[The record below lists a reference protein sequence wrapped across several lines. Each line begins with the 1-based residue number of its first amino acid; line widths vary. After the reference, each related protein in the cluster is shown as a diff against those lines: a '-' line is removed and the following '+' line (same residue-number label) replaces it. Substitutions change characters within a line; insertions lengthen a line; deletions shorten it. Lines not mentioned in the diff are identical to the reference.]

1 MFDLSRII
9 DQAGSVLQG
18 QDVSKVADLADI
30 TQVTDAMD
38 LTQMLEG
45 AGINPAEL
53 SGMSFEQAT
62 AVLSEAGIAPEM
74 LNDQQAV
81 DLVTGLLGN
90 APPE

>member
-18 QDVSKVADLADI
+18 QDVSKVADLADVA
-30 TQVTDAMD
+30 QGTDAMD

-45 AGINPAEL
+45 AGINPADL

-62 AVLSEAGIAPEM
+62 AVLSESGIAPEM